1 MAKFVMRK
9 LSEEMNESKGHLY
22 PRMKIIGKA
31 TLNDLARQICGAT
44 SFTAAD
50 VKGVVAALVQ
60 EMATQMA
67 QGKSVHIEGL
77 GRFRARLEVCAWAD
91 AEREDGSTGHRTA
104 KSVRVGG
111 VNFVADPMLTH
122 ETDRLAMLERYTP
135 RKSTTQTIE
144 TLEARV
150 NDAVSYLEQ
159 HHTMSVAVY
168 AQRTGLNNSAA
179 TRELRALANDPDSP
193 IGARG
198 AGSHK
203 IYVLKAELQA

>member
-9 LSEEMNESKGHLY
+9 LSEEMNESKGYLY
-22 PRMKIIGKA
+22 PRMKIIGTA

-50 VKGVVAALVQ
+50 VKGVVTALVQ
-60 EMATQMA
+60 EMASQMA

-77 GRFRARLEVCAWAD
+77 GRFRARLEVCVRAD

-111 VNFVADPMLTH
+111 VNYVADTMLTH
-122 ETDRLAMLERYTP
+122 ETDRLAMLERYMP
-135 RKSTTQTIE
+135 RKRAADAIE
-144 TLEARV
+144 TLEERV
-150 NDAVSYLEQ
+150 QNAVAYLER
-159 HHTMSVAVY
+159 HHTISVGVY
-168 AQRTGLNNSAA
+168 AQRTGLNSSAA
-179 TRELRALANDPDSP
+179 TRELRALADDPASP

-198 AGSHK
+198 AGSNKVH
-203 IYVLKAELQA
+203 VLKSEL